1 MFYDL
6 RVGEIVMGTRTI
18 EFNCGV
24 SKIQFDINERNIL
37 EILTPKKSPVT
48 KNVEDI
54 IINALKKPIGSKSLY
69 ELVRGKRNIVVVVD
83 DYTRL
88 TPIGKIV
95 PVILEKFND
104 AGIDDSMVKIV
115 VALGTHRPMT
125 KNEVISKFGKEIA
138 KRVEV
143 INHEFRNPDAL
154 LDLGVTRNDT
164 PIHVNKLVVE
174 ADFKI
179 GVGNIVPHHISGF
192 SGGAKI
198 VVPGVSG
205 EATIGA
211 VHLLSTTT
219 RRNYLGIVENIVR
232 HEMENVARR
241 INFNVIINVVLDPFG
256 NVVDAV
262 YGDLVKAHRTGIK
275 ISQQIYG
282 IKTVDIK
289 PDIVIANSYPAILDW
304 WQAHKALFPADILVK
319 EGGTIIVVAPCP
331 EGVSKTHPELLEH
344 TWKNVDEIVEMVR
357 KGVIKDKV
365 AASLLIT
372 WSKIRERA
380 EVLLVSQGLSPDEA
394 EKLGFRYFEDIEKA
408 LDYAF
413 KKHGNNSKV
422 SILTHAAETLP
433 VGGKKV
439 V

>member
-1 MFYDL
+1 
-6 RVGEIVMGTRTI
+6 MGTKTV
-18 EFNCGV
+18 EFNCGIG
-24 SKIQFDINERNIL
+24 KIHFDINERNIL
-37 EILTPKKSPVT
+37 EILTPNRISVT
-48 KNVEDI
+48 KRVEDMI
-54 IINALKKPIGSKSLY
+54 IDALRKPIGTKSLE
-69 ELVRGKRNIVVVVD
+69 ELVKGNKNIVMVVD

-88 TPIGKIV
+88 TPVDKIV
-95 PVILEKFND
+95 PVILEKFNA

-125 KNEVISKFGKEIA
+125 KNEIISKFGKKIA

-143 INHEFRNPDAL
+143 INHEFRNPNAL
-154 LDLGVTRNDT
+154 IDLGVTENGT
-164 PIHVNKLVVE
+164 PVHVNKLVVE

-205 EATIGA
+205 EATIGV

-219 RRNYLGIVENIVR
+219 KRNYLGIVENIVR
-232 HEMENVARR
+232 HEMENVSRR
-241 INFNVIINVVLDPFG
+241 MNFNTIINVVLDPFG
-256 NVVDAV
+256 NVINAV
-262 YGDLVKAHRTGIK
+262 YGDLVKAHRTGVK
-275 ISQQIYG
+275 ISQQIYSV
-282 IKTVDIK
+282 KTVHVK
-289 PDIVIANSYPAILDW
+289 PDIVIANSYPAVLDW

-319 EGGTIIVVAPCP
+319 DRGTIIVIAPCP
-331 EGVSKTHPELLEH
+331 EGISKTHPELLEH
-344 TWKNVDEIVEMVR
+344 TWKDADDIVEMVR

-372 WSKIRERA
+372 WSKICERA
-380 EVLLVSQGLSPDEA
+380 EVLLVSRGLSPDKV
-394 EKLGFRYFEDIEKA
+394 EKLGFRYFENIEKA

-413 KKHGNNSKV
+413 KKHGNNAKV

-433 VGGKKV
+433 VSGE
-439 V
+439 

>member
-1 MFYDL
+1 MFHDF
-6 RVGEIVMGTRTI
+6 RVGEIVMGIKTI
-18 EFNCGV
+18 ELNCGV
-24 SKIQFDINERNIL
+24 SKIHFDIDERNIL
-37 EILTPKKSPVT
+37 EILTPNRISVT
-48 KNVEDI
+48 KNIEDI
-54 IINALKKPIGSKSLY
+54 IVDALKKPISTASL
-69 ELVRGKRNIVVVVD
+69 EEIVKGKRNIVVVVD

-88 TPIGKIV
+88 TPVDKII

-104 AGIDDSMVKIV
+104 AGIDDSMIKIV

-125 KNEVISKFGKEIA
+125 KDEIVSKFGKEIT
-138 KRVEV
+138 KRVEIV
-143 INHEFRNPDAL
+143 NHEFRNPDAL
-154 LDLGVTRNDT
+154 IDLGVTENDT
-164 PIHVNKLVVE
+164 PVHVNKLVVN

-179 GVGNIVPHHISGF
+179 GIGNIVPHHICGF

-205 EATIGA
+205 ETTIGA

-219 RRNYLGIVENIVR
+219 RRNYLGIVDNIVR

-241 INFNVIINVVLDPFG
+241 INFNVIVNVVLDPFG
-256 NVVDAV
+256 NVVNAV
-262 YGDLVKAHRTGIK
+262 YGDLVKAHRTGVK

-282 IKTVDIK
+282 VKTVSVK

-304 WQAHKALFPADILVK
+304 WQAHKALFPADMLVK
-319 EGGTIIVVAPCP
+319 DGGTIIVVAPCP
-331 EGVSKTHPELLEH
+331 EGVSKTHPELLEYA
-344 TWKNVDEIVEMVR
+344 WKDAQEIIEMVR
-357 KGVIKDKV
+357 RGVVKDKV

-372 WSKIRERA
+372 WAKIRERA
-380 EVLLVSQGLSPDEA
+380 EVLLVSQGLSPDEV
-394 EKLGFRYFEDIEKA
+394 EKLGFRYFENIEKA

-433 VGGKKV
+433 VGGD
-439 V
+439 